1 MRVWCICTG
10 AVSVALVYYY
20 FDDNPR
26 QMLDKG
32 RATLIVTTLMV
43 GTCSA
48 GGTAAVSWSA
58 GGHKLGTGTR
68 LSHAHEENHSDTP
81 KITAP

>member
-1 MRVWCICTG
+1 
-10 AVSVALVYYY
+10 VALVYYY

-43 GTCSA
+43 GTRWRMGR
-48 GGTAAVSWSA
+48 GGD
-58 GGHKLGTGTR
+58 GDTR
-68 LSHAHEENHSDTP
+68 GRRMLEEPGEH
-81 KITAP
+81 

>member
-1 MRVWCICTG
+1 MAVCCRAG

-43 GTCSA
+43 GTRWRMGR
-48 GGTAAVSWSA
+48 GGD
-58 GGHKLGTGTR
+58 GDTR
-68 LSHAHEENHSDTP
+68 GRRMLEEPGEH
-81 KITAP
+81 